1 MLEVIEVIDFAQMI
15 TMMYMQL
22 YYQIS
27 TTEIMCYD
35 QKAFGW
41 WLKRALTTAMYM
53 MTCIV

>member
-27 TTEIMCYD
+27 NTEIMHYD
-35 QKAFGW
+35 QKAFRW
-41 WLKRALTTAMYM
+41 LLKRALTTAMYM
-53 MTCIV
+53 MTFIV